1 MSKHLV
7 AKLFPHTEFFS
18 ESNFKNF
25 LNNFSYIDFSGVF
38 LSNNVNQSFDIF
50 YNLLYSVF
58 DKSFPIRVKKCKE
71 SFKSKWITSDLRF
84 CIRKKYKLLK
94 MLKVNLISLPDFNN
108 YKRLLNSAIKQ
119 AKTLYYLK
127 RSFKFNGDVKDTWKF
142 INDILDKNKR
152 EPVTSIKDRN
162 STLLNGKN
170 MVDFLNSYFVNI
182 IPTLMNDHLIDVHL
196 DPLHYVDFNPVSF
209 FFFPTSELEVD
220 LTINQMKNKPTNV
233 SDILFNVIKHV
244 SRPLCVMIS
253 HLYNLCIKQGKYPD
267 VLKKAIVTP
276 IYKSGDRLE
285 ACNYRPI
292 STLLSIN
299 KIIEK
304 LTYNRMLSFINRC
317 KLLSEYQYGFRAGKS
332 TTDAI
337 FQVTQYA
344 SNCLNIKKY
353 VIYIFLDLK
362 KAFDCVSHK
371 ILLNKLYKI
380 GFRGNIHSLLE
391 SYLHNRYQ
399 CVNIENFKSQY
410 ESEIQCAT
418 GFLLFINDKLG
429 L

>member
-1 MSKHLV
+1 
-7 AKLFPHTEFFS
+7 
-18 ESNFKNF
+18 
-25 LNNFSYIDFSGVF
+25 
-38 LSNNVNQSFDIF
+38 
-50 YNLLYSVF
+50 
-58 DKSFPIRVKKCKE
+58 
-71 SFKSKWITSDLRF
+71 
-84 CIRKKYKLLK
+84 
-94 MLKVNLISLPDFNN
+94 
-108 YKRLLNSAIKQ
+108 
-119 AKTLYYLK
+119 
-127 RSFKFNGDVKDTWKF
+127 
-142 INDILDKNKR
+142 
-152 EPVTSIKDRN
+152 
-162 STLLNGKN
+162 
-170 MVDFLNSYFVNI
+170 
-182 IPTLMNDHLIDVHL
+182 
-196 DPLHYVDFNPVSF
+196 
-209 FFFPTSELEVD
+209 
-220 LTINQMKNKPTNV
+220 MKNKPTNI
-233 SDILFNVIKHV
+233 SDIPFNVIKHV
-244 SRPLCVMIS
+244 SHPLCVMIS

-391 SYLHNRYQ
+391 SYLHDRY
-399 CVNIENFKSQY
+399 
-410 ESEIQCAT
+410 
-418 GFLLFINDKLG
+418 
-429 L
+429 